1 MFKKGEVIYRVSGSK
16 RLSEMNT
23 KTWPLYLGNSH
34 EETID
39 DISKVVSGRWI
50 RRGRDHIS
58 EYVGGEPV
66 DTCACTTSQRMA
78 VTETKELKLEKER
91 ESFAHAVF

>member
-1 MFKKGEVIYRVSGSK
+1 MFKKGEVIYRVRGSK

-50 RRGRDHIS
+50 RRGREH
-58 EYVGGEPV
+58 
-66 DTCACTTSQRMA
+66 
-78 VTETKELKLEKER
+78 
-91 ESFAHAVF
+91 F